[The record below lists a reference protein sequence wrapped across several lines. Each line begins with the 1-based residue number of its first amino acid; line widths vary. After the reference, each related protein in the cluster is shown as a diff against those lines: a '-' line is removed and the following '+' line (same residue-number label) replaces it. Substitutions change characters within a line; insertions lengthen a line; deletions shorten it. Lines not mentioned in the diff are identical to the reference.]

1 MEPPKT
7 DEQKEK
13 LRKKEEEKEEKR
25 IKCEKSI
32 KKPAGGWGRD
42 FTAKLASMSKQV
54 LINASPDNDFG
65 FDIHPNNRYSPYKCI
80 DCEYAG
86 NDLKQLQCAKTKY
99 ISKVGMK
106 LHQDL
111 RKDKYISLIS
121 RICKKN
127 KKLACSKNA
136 LPVHDI
142 CNCENKN
149 MKITDIFGQA
159 MVFYREL
166 SELIEGQTM
175 SKADYDELVRKA
187 ADKMDKAGK
196 SLKKGTNTL
205 KKGAKF
211 IGKSIATDVK
221 AVGSPI
227 TSKFTEKGR
236 QKRNEKKKEINK
248 QVEAYKEKRTKKRK
262 IKRQKPGVGDKFM
275 SGVKTVKSKAGTVK
289 KVVSNPFT
297 YKQKEKEK
305 ERAIQAAQIEISKA
319 ASKSGENLSNKSKQK
334 IANNA
339 MKKEKGKI
347 QEENKELE
355 DLKNELKD
363 KRLEQKTEIKQL
375 QKSGNEEDVAKARK
389 LIEKRLTNKTI
400 NEQIK
405 NTREEMLQERRQQM
419 EKQKNMLRLDHENDA

>member
-25 IKCEKSI
+25 QKCEKSI
-32 KKPAGGWGRD
+32 KKPADGWGKD
-42 FTAKLASMSKQV
+42 FTDKLASMSKQV

-99 ISKVGMK
+99 MSKVGMK

-111 RKDKYISLIS
+111 RKNKYRSLIS
-121 RICKKN
+121 RICTKN
-127 KKLACSKNA
+127 KQLACSKNA

-175 SKADYDELVRKA
+175 SKADYDELLRKA

-196 SLKKGTNTL
+196 SLKKGAS
-205 KKGAKF
+205 KGYKAAKI
-211 IGKSIATDVK
+211 IGKSIATDGK
-221 AVGSPI
+221 ALASPI
-227 TSKFTEKGR
+227 TSRFTEKGR
-236 QKRNEKKKEINK
+236 QKKAEKKAEFDK
-248 QVEAYKEKRTKKRK
+248 QVEEYREKRTKKRE
-262 IKRQKPGVGDKFM
+262 IKRQKPGIGDKFT
-275 SGVKTVKSKAGTVK
+275 SGVKTVKSKAGKVK

-297 YKQKEKEK
+297 YKQKEEEK
-305 ERAIQAAQIEISKA
+305 EAAIQAAQLEISKA
-319 ASKSGENLSNKSKQK
+319 ASKSGEKLSNQQKQD
-334 IANNA
+334 IANKA
-339 MKKEKGKI
+339 MEKERELI
-347 QEENKELE
+347 REENKELE
-355 DLKNELKD
+355 GLKKILKNK
-363 KRLEQKTEIKQL
+363 KKTQKNEIKTL
-375 QKSGNEEDVAKARK
+375 QKQGNVDAARK
-389 LIEKRLTNKTI
+389 LINTRLTK
-400 NEQIK
+400 EKIK
-405 NTREEMLQERRQQM
+405 KQVEDTRKEMLRKRREEIEN
-419 EKQKNMLRLDHENDA
+419 QKNRLSLGQESEA